1 MTLIVTDAVVLHSID
16 YLESSRIFRLVT
28 REAGV
33 QSVLARGA
41 RTSKKRFSNAL
52 GLFAEGQAQIQ
63 TKAGRELHTLLNFDV
78 LKLRPGL
85 AADLG
90 RFTAA
95 NALAECVARIVH
107 EEAAPRVYQGI
118 IEGLDRIAS
127 APPEQS
133 VTTGLGVMWR
143 LVGDVGFT
151 PSMDECAECHAA
163 IPPDADT
170 MFSHV
175 AGGVLCARCGPRAPG
190 GRRLPADA
198 RAAIVAWLQDQA
210 IESVALSVAESKAH
224 QRLLR
229 EFLAQHLPDP
239 RALRAFTVWEQGS
252 WSAMAPSSET

>member
-1 MTLIVTDAVVLHSID
+1 MTLIVTDAVVLHSLD

-63 TKAGRELHTLLNFDV
+63 TKPGRDLHTLLNFDV

-95 NALAECVARIVH
+95 NALTECVARIVH
-107 EEAAPRVYQGI
+107 EEAAHRVYQGI
-118 IEGLDRIAS
+118 VDGLDLIAA
-127 APPEQS
+127 APPEHS
-133 VTTGLGVMWR
+133 VTVGLGVMWR

-151 PSMDECAECHAA
+151 PSLDECAECHAPIA
-163 IPPDADT
+163 PDADA
-170 MFSHV
+170 MFSHL
-175 AGGVLCARCGPRAPG
+175 AGGVLCPRCGARAPG
-190 GRRLPADA
+190 GRRLPAAA
-198 RAAIVAWLQDQA
+198 RAAIVRWLDGRPA
-210 IESVALSVAESKAH
+210 NGAALTTGEGKAH

-229 EFLAQHLPDP
+229 EFLGQHLPDP
-239 RALRAFTVWEQGS
+239 RALKAYTVWEQGT
-252 WSAMAPSSET
+252 WSANPT

>member
-1 MTLIVTDAVVLHSID
+1 MTLIVTDAVVLHSLD

-41 RTSKKRFSNAL
+41 RTSRKRFSNAL

-63 TKAGRELHTLLNFDV
+63 TKPGRELHTLLTFDV
-78 LKLRPGL
+78 LKLRPAL

-95 NALAECVARIVH
+95 NALAECVTRIVH
-107 EEAAPRVYQGI
+107 EEAAHRVYRGVV
-118 IEGLDRIAS
+118 EGLDLIANAAS
-127 APPEQS
+127 DRS

-151 PSMDECAECHAA
+151 PSLGACAECHTLIA
-163 IPPDADT
+163 PDADA
-170 MFSHV
+170 MFSHL
-175 AGGVLCARCGPRAPG
+175 AGGALCSRCGAHSPG
-190 GRRLPADA
+190 GRRLPAAARLAIAGWLHDD
-198 RAAIVAWLQDQA
+198 RAAAV
-210 IESVALSVAESKAH
+210 SLSAGEARAH

-229 EFLAQHLPDP
+229 EFLGQHLPDA
-239 RALRAFTVWEQGS
+239 RAMKAFAVWEQGE
-252 WSAMAPSSET
+252 WSNTPG